1 MTDTGNHGEGAAER
15 PDVALGVKVF
25 KRVEKTRR
33 LLDSV
38 PSDLVSRVIVADD
51 GETTDRKERLYSM
64 DFEFDV
70 TVLDLDYDAG
80 VGYGRKRIVEELEE
94 AFLVVVDPDHV
105 CPPDLDTLIDQLR
118 ADDSIGGVAGSV
130 VEPGQSSIELRG
142 ADLAEV
148 GKRLIQ
154 DGNVSKD
161 LESVAGDLFVEFD
174 FIPNVAAFRRECV
187 EECSWDP
194 NYIIG
199 RAHLDFYVG
208 HWKRTDWRFGVCP
221 NVCFQHFPG
230 GSNEYMSERENEEK
244 LRSSVEYFAEKW
256 DYEFFERGQHFC
268 GLSPRDN
275 AFDELGLTTEDGQ
288 LASDVTIEFTAEDDS
303 IRLRVVSPA
312 GETVADAERSLHSN
326 TLDRNVTPIVYF

>member
-1 MTDTGNHGEGAAER
+1 MTDTASHGEGAAER

-38 PSDLVSRVIVADD
+38 PTDVVSRVIVADD
-51 GETTDRKERLYSM
+51 GEMTDRKGRLYST

-70 TVLDLDYDAG
+70 TVLDLEYDAG
-80 VGYGRKRIVEELEE
+80 VGYGRKRIVDELEE
-94 AFLVVVDPDHV
+94 SFLVVVDPDHV
-105 CPPDLDTLIDQLR
+105 CPPNLDVLVSQLE
-118 ADDSIGGVAGSV
+118 ADDSLGGVAGSV
-130 VEPGQSSIELRG
+130 VEPENSSIELRG
-142 ADLAEV
+142 ADFAEV

-161 LESVAGDLFVEFD
+161 LESVAGELFVEFD
-174 FIPNVAAFRRECV
+174 FIPNVAAFRRECI
-187 EECSWDP
+187 EAYSWDP
-194 NYIIG
+194 NYVIG
-199 RAHLDFYVG
+199 REHLDFYVG

-221 NVCFQHFPG
+221 NVCFQHLPG

-268 GLSPRDN
+268 GLSPRDG
-275 AFDELGLTTEDGQ
+275 AFDELGLTADDGQ

-303 IRLRVVSPA
+303 IRLRVVSPG
-312 GETVADAERSLHSN
+312 GETVADAERSLVVDV
-326 TLDRNVTPIVYF
+326 LDRTVRAARRL